1 MLTIIRLDRF
11 FSEESRDHGLSR
23 REEGKEEIER
33 ERERDAGYL
42 KMEEEYDSGKCF
54 DALRLC

>member
-33 ERERDAGYL
+33 EREMPVIL
-42 KMEEEYDSGKCF
+42 KWRRSTILGNVSVH
-54 DALRLC
+54 